1 MYTTTMAL
9 TPGRLKCEL
18 QEVEKSDVILA
29 YGFIAD
35 KMDNWYFLLKGPDDS
50 EYVGGEYIF
59 HVKLGEEWPYKA
71 PVISMIT
78 PSGRFAPG
86 KTICID
92 GASSYH
98 GTTYSPS
105 MRLALLVV
113 GVLSI
118 MTDDKE
124 NGISHIHEPK
134 EKKIEYAKKSK
145 QFNEEWTKRNEVSW
159 AVKKPKST

>member
-1 MYTTTMAL
+1 MAL
-9 TPGRLKCEL
+9 TPARLKCEIL
-18 QEVEKSDVILA
+18 EVQKSDVILG
-29 YGFIAD
+29 YGFAGD
-35 KMDNWYFLLKGPDDS
+35 NKNNWYFLIRGPEKTDYD
-50 EYVGGEYIF
+50 GGEYIF
-59 HVKLGEEWPYKA
+59 HVKLGEEWPFKA

-92 GASSYH
+92 GLSSYH
-98 GTTYSPS
+98 GSNYTPS

-124 NGISHIHEPK
+124 NGISHIHESSD
-134 EKKIEYAKKSK
+134 KKKEYAKKSRD
-145 QFNEEWTKRNEVSW
+145 FNKDWSEKNNIVWEIK
-159 AVKKPKST
+159 